1 MSMNI
6 NKELKLQI
14 SGVIDK
20 IIKEYLSVNQS
31 NNTAKK
37 IYKKAIKMVK
47 HLSAGDIITEMEE
60 NNVSLELAALNIL
73 QNCAMLYIKPASS
86 ASDLLFSDD
95 DASKLYNYLND
106 EKQKRGLIT
115 NEQYEENKNLC
126 IKIRMG
132 SRFL

>member
-1 MSMNI
+1 M
-6 NKELKLQI
+6 KTL
-14 SGVIDK
+14 
-20 IIKEYLSVNQS
+20 
-31 NNTAKK
+31 
-37 IYKKAIKMVK
+37 K
-47 HLSAGDIITEMEE
+47 HLSAGEIIIGMEE

-86 ASDLLFSDD
+86 ASDLLLSDD
-95 DASKLYNYLND
+95 DASQLYNYLND

>member
-1 MSMNI
+1 MNI

-37 IYKKAIKMVK
+37 IYKKTIKTVK
-47 HLSAGDIITEMEE
+47 HLSAGDIITETEE

-86 ASDLLFSDD
+86 GSDLLFSDD

-126 IKIRMG
+126 IKILMG

>member
-1 MSMNI
+1 MNI

-14 SGVIDK
+14 YGVIDK

-31 NNTAKK
+31 NSTAKK

-47 HLSAGDIITEMEE
+47 HLSAGDIITGMEE
-60 NNVSLELAALNIL
+60 NNVSLELVALNIL

>member
-1 MSMNI
+1 MNI

>member
-1 MSMNI
+1 MSL
-6 NKELKLQI
+6 NKELVLQI
-14 SGVIDK
+14 SDIIDK
-20 IIKEYLSVNQS
+20 TIQDYLSVNQ
-31 NNTAKK
+31 NNRIVKK
-37 IYKKAIKMVK
+37 IHKKATKTIK
-47 HLSAGDIITEMEE
+47 HLSPEDVLAGMAD

-73 QNCAMLYIKPASS
+73 QNCAMLYITSASS
-86 ASDLLFSDD
+86 PSELLLSDD